1 MPNWHCAKEGEDVV
15 TSPKME
21 SSETNLPYTS
31 KDNSSLTEGTS
42 RDSDVAYAIRRGPQG
57 DGGMRPGDWLVLLIG
72 VVLIIGT
79 ALMVLGAF

>member
-1 MPNWHCAKEGEDVV
+1 M

-21 SSETNLPYTS
+21 SSETNLPYAY

-42 RDSDVAYAIRRGPQG
+42 RDSDIVYAIWRGPQG

-72 VVLIIGT
+72 VVLIVGT
-79 ALMVLGAF
+79 ALTVLGAF

>member
-1 MPNWHCAKEGEDVV
+1 M

-21 SSETNLPYTS
+21 SSETKLPLTS
-31 KDNSSLTEGTS
+31 KGNSSLTEVTS
-42 RDSDVAYAIRRGPQG
+42 RKSDVVYAIRPGAQG

-79 ALMVLGAF
+79 ALMVIGAF